1 MWELIIESVSQRPF
15 LHVAK
20 TKSPLSNIA
29 VSPSSQIW
37 NTNSLLLDST
47 TDELL
52 FIPLTE
58 LEEFFSATDEL
69 DFLESFWEDED
80 AEPLSS
86 LLLDEISP
94 IGSGAELLDSSPH
107 AASRARRMDR
117 AKALKIFTED
127 LRL

>member
-1 MWELIIESVSQRPF
+1 MIYLTTQSLFTHSKYVIFFKPSDIKVSPFSQRWN
-15 LHVAK
+15 
-20 TKSPLSNIA
+20 SP
-29 VSPSSQIW
+29 
-37 NTNSLLLDST
+37 LLLDST

-94 IGSGAELLDSSPH
+94 IGSGAELLDSSPQATNK
-107 AASRARRMDR
+107 AATVNNT
-117 AKALKIFTED
+117 KNFFTED
-127 LRL
+127 LLESEN

>member
-1 MWELIIESVSQRPF
+1 L
-15 LHVAK
+15 
-20 TKSPLSNIA
+20 
-29 VSPSSQIW
+29 
-37 NTNSLLLDST
+37 LLLDST

-52 FIPLTE
+52 FLPLTE
-58 LEEFFSATDEL
+58 LEEFFSDTEEL
-69 DFLESFWEDED
+69 DFLESFCEDED
-80 AEPLSS
+80 ASLSLPEEPLSS

-107 AASRARRMDR
+107 ATSRARRMDR